1 MLVIMAYRVKLPGCD
16 ILYVVLALDL
26 FELCIGKPS
35 AEKAGRLAAQLCIVP
50 KTFLSRSI
58 DLLYLNACVPRMTSS
73 MHGPTFV
80 VPQHYSCALS
90 SKKKLY

>member
-35 AEKAGRLAAQLCIVP
+35 DEKAGRLAAH
-50 KTFLSRSI
+50 F
-58 DLLYLNACVPRMTSS
+58 
-73 MHGPTFV
+73 
-80 VPQHYSCALS
+80 ALS
-90 SKKKLY
+90 QKHFSLDL